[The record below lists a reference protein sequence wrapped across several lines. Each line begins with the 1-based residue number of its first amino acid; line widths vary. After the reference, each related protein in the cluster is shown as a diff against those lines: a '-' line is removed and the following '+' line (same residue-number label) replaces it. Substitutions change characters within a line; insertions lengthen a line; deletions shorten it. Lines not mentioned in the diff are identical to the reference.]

1 MTYVH
6 LKSAF
11 YTIELTVKDN
21 RGITIIYS
29 SSWLKDYPNKFV
41 IYHMQ
46 LETMIRWSVFIYTIT
61 IQHFNPY

>member
-29 SSWLKDYPNKFV
+29 SSWLKDYPNFV